1 MKKQWSDVFECLVQ
15 LWQKVIQVH
24 QKFKTNP
31 SWQCAWDLIKVLA
44 WLVWQLVI
52 AYIKYR

>member
-1 MKKQWSDVFECLVQ
+1 MKKQWSDVFNYLFQ
-15 LWQKVIQVH
+15 LWQKVIQVR
-24 QKFKTNP
+24 QKLKTDP

-52 AYIKYR
+52 AYIKYH